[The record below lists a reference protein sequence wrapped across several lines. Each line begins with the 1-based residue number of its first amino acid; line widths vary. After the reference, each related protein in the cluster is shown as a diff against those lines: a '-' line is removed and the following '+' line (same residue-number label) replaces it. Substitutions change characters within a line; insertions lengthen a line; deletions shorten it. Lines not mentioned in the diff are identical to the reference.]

1 MSIPFDLWAAMLY
14 MFNGMLSAIIMVK
27 IRNNTA
33 APWSSFIPSLMGM
46 ILWAMIIRRS
56 KIPSV
61 ELSALYDVLGALA
74 YFIGFY
80 FCGEKITQIQWV
92 GIGFLLFSLY
102 LINR

>member
-1 MSIPFDLWAAMLY
+1 MSLPFDFWAAMLY
-14 MFNGMLSAIIMVK
+14 IFNGILSAVIMVK
-27 IRNNTA
+27 IRNNSV
-33 APWSSFIPSLMGM
+33 APWSSFLPSLIGM
-46 ILWAMIIRRS
+46 VLWAIIIRKSR
-56 KIPSV
+56 IPSV

-80 FCGEKITQIQWV
+80 FCGEKITQIQWI